1 MPLFEF
7 QCPDCRHVFE
17 ALVRRDERPGKCP
30 KCAGS
35 RLEKLMSATAIGT
48 MSGSLPISGGCPPM
62 EAGPCGPACCR
73 LPGM

>member
-7 QCPDCRHVFE
+7 HCPDCGHQFE
-17 ALVRRDERPGKCP
+17 TLARRDERPACP
-30 KCAGS
+30 QCAGA
-35 RLEKLMSATAIGT
+35 RLERLMSAPAAGV
-48 MSGSLPISGGCPPM
+48 SNRSLPIAAGCPPM